1 MKVST
6 YEDLRDGL
14 ITQDEFLQMKED
26 YSRRIEVIERDIGTL
41 KTERAVIQEGLV
53 NRNGWLALFH
63 KYRNLP
69 SLSRAAVVNLIDRID
84 LYPGK
89 EIKVVLR
96 YQDQLAN
103 MMEFLREQNASIS
116 LPRTEV
122 S

>member
-1 MKVST
+1 MAWEHRETVRLDRAIEAKTAEAEKCRTMKVST

-63 KYRNLP
+63 KY
-69 SLSRAAVVNLIDRID
+69 
-84 LYPGK
+84 PGTCP
-89 EIKVVLR
+89 
-96 YQDQLAN
+96 A
-103 MMEFLREQNASIS
+103 
-116 LPRTEV
+116 
-122 S
+122 

>member
-1 MKVST
+1 M
-6 YEDLRDGL
+6 
-14 ITQDEFLQMKED
+14 
-26 YSRRIEVIERDIGTL
+26 
-41 KTERAVIQEGLV
+41 
-53 NRNGWLALFH
+53 
-63 KYRNLP
+63 
-69 SLSRAAVVNLIDRID
+69 SRAAVVNLIDRID

>member
-1 MKVST
+1 MKLST

-14 ITQDEFLQMKED
+14 ITQDEFLQIKED
-26 YSRRIEVIERDIGTL
+26 YSRRIEAIDRDIGTL
-41 KTERAVIQEGLV
+41 KAERAVIQEGLV

-69 SLSRAAVVNLIDRID
+69 SLSRAAVVNLIDRIN

-103 MMEFLREQNASIS
+103 MIEFLREQNAEIS